1 MTFYE
6 SIANQGTQ
14 TWAVRM
20 FIETSGECAMHFDQ
34 EAKCVTLPSTYFT
47 DLEKKEHKCLKKS
60 TVFILH
66 FAPSLRFTLSLQSD
80 FYTQS
85 AFYPSSAFRSLQ
97 SAVFLL
103 HWPDFVY
110 AKFSEINVI
119 IRPSCYCYRQV

>member
-1 MTFYE
+1 
-6 SIANQGTQ
+6 
-14 TWAVRM
+14 M

-85 AFYPSSAFRSLQ
+85 AVLPLVRIPQ
-97 SAVFLL
+97 SAVRSLPFTLTGFCL
-103 HWPDFVY
+103 REVFCDQ
-110 AKFSEINVI
+110 
-119 IRPSCYCYRQV
+119 CYN